1 MMLELKAIW
10 DHDFFKT
17 PAGIALIGEIRR
29 KYAVFSANA
38 LSKPELIASPEELLK
53 NDPPD
58 SFIIIDD
65 LLLFC
70 QATVDFACLFHFG
83 VAGLSASSSVYQ
95 ASKD

>member
-29 KYAVFSANA
+29 KYAVFLANA
-38 LSKPELIASPEELLK
+38 LSERERTASPEALLK

-58 SFIIIDD
+58 SSIIIDD
-65 LLLFC
+65 LLLFAK
-70 QATVDFACLFHFG
+70 QPLPLLAYFTLVL
-83 VAGLSASSSVYQ
+83 
-95 ASKD
+95 